1 MPTLQLKVAPLL
13 NPERYRALAHALTR
27 LTAQHLGK
35 REEVT
40 AVVIDDLPTARWYV
54 GGRDVERATAL
65 LEITI
70 TAGTNT
76 VAQKQAF
83 VAAAF
88 AELERQLGYGQP
100 LEDASYVTVREV
112 PATDWGY
119 GGQTQ
124 AARRQ
129 KAPAL
134 APHNAV
140 F

>member
-40 AVVIDDLPTARWYV
+40 AVVIDDLPAARWYV

-76 VAQKQAF
+76 EPQKQAF
-83 VAAAF
+83 IAAAF
-88 AELERQLGYGQP
+88 AELEQQLGHGQP
-100 LEDASYVTVREV
+100 LEEASYITVREV
-112 PATDWGY
+112 AATDWGY
-119 GGQTQ
+119 EIGR
-124 AARRQ
+124 A
-129 KAPAL
+129 
-134 APHNAV
+134 HV
-140 F
+140 

>member
-13 NPERYRALAHALTR
+13 NPERYRALAHALTQI
-27 LTAQHLGK
+27 TAQHLGK

-40 AVVIDDLPTARWYV
+40 AVVIDDLPAARWYI
-54 GGRDVERATAL
+54 GGRDVQRATAL

-83 VAAAF
+83 ISAAF
-88 AELERQLGYGQP
+88 AELQEQLGYGQP
-100 LEDASYVTVREV
+100 LEEASYVTVREV

-129 KAPAL
+129 KASVV
-134 APHNAV
+134 APQNAV

>member
-13 NPERYRALAHALTR
+13 NPERYRALAQAITR
-27 LTAQHLGK
+27 ITAQYLGK

-40 AVVIDDLPTARWYV
+40 AVVIDDLPAARWYI
-54 GGRDVERATAL
+54 GGRNVQRATAL
-65 LEITI
+65 LEITV

-83 VAAAF
+83 IAAAF
-88 AELERQLGYGQP
+88 AELQEQLGHGQP
-100 LEDASYVTVREV
+100 LEEASYVTVREV
-112 PATDWGY
+112 PASDWGY
-119 GGQTQ
+119 GGQSQ

-129 KAPAL
+129 KASQLTPQT
-134 APHNAV
+134 AV

>member
-13 NPERYRALAHALTR
+13 NPEQYRALAHALTR

-40 AVVIDDLPTARWYV
+40 AVVIDDLPTVRWYV

-134 APHNAV
+134 APQNAV

>member
-27 LTAQHLGK
+27 ITVQQLGK

-40 AVVIDDLPTARWYV
+40 AVVIDDLPAARWYI
-54 GGRDVERATAL
+54 GGRDVQKATAL

-83 VAAAF
+83 ISAAF
-88 AELERQLGYGQP
+88 AELQKQLGYGQS
-100 LEDASYVTVREV
+100 LEEASYVTVREV

-119 GGQTQ
+119 GGQSQ

-129 KAPAL
+129 KAPAH
-134 APHNAV
+134 PHAQKA
-140 F
+140 

>member
-13 NPERYRALAHALTR
+13 NPEQYRALAHALTR

-134 APHNAV
+134 APQNAV